1 VTSASGQGG
10 VISYAKVQETFEA
23 LEKIGA
29 IRKQGDPTRDGTLYR
44 VMLPEELEICQVE
57 RQRVLAPSTRLQAG
71 ESEVD
76 YYNYRENRLKIYERD
91 GYKCKYCNKQLTRF
105 TATLDHVTAVSQ
117 GGDNSFENLITS
129 CRECN
134 SKKNAR
140 LLGDFMADM
149 NPSQIPGLRSDF
161 NG

>member
-1 VTSASGQGG
+1 MRSPRA
-10 VISYAKVQETFEA
+10 
-23 LEKIGA
+23 
-29 IRKQGDPTRDGTLYR
+29 
-44 VMLPEELEICQVE
+44 QV
-57 RQRVLAPSTRLQAG
+57 G
-71 ESEVD
+71 ENEVD

-91 GYKCKYCNKQLTRF
+91 GYKCQHCGKQLTRF

-149 NPSQIPGLRSDF
+149 NPS
-161 NG
+161 